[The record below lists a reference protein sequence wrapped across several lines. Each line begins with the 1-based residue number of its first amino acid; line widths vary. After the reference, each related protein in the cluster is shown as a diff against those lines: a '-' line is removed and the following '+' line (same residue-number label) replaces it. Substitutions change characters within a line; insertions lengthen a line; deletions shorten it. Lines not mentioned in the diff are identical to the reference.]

1 MGFTARLILMA
12 KRHWGT
18 LAVACLGIIGAAL
31 LNLVTP
37 EIVRRLTASLEL
49 PGGANTQLPVSYTH
63 LDVYK
68 RQRSWWPVTAG
79 MT

>member
-37 EIVRRLTASLEL
+37 EIVRRLTAIILIDNSLN
-49 PGGANTQLPVSYTH
+49 PIST
-63 LDVYK
+63 
-68 RQRSWWPVTAG
+68 
-79 MT
+79 